1 MDHQAFIGISRLSH
15 TYPGKGKTPA
25 RAALVDVNLEIRA
38 GEMLALLG
46 PNGSGKST
54 LLRVLT
60 TALKPDTGQI
70 HVGGVDLADD
80 PRAVRRQLG
89 VVFQKPALDR
99 KMSVEEN
106 MRAAGQLYGMRKS
119 ALESRM
125 RELLGDLGLADRAAE
140 KVESL
145 SGGLARRV
153 ELAKVL
159 LPQPSVLVLDEPTT
173 GLDPISRQEFW
184 QQVAALRGEGTTVL
198 VTTHLLEEAEAC
210 DRVAIMHQGKLLA
223 CEPPEDLQR
232 AIGKQVL
239 TLECDE
245 PTELL
250 REVETALGLKGQLVE
265 QSLRF
270 PLEEAF
276 SIDRLLEH
284 FSSRIRRLSLAHPSL
299 DDVFVQFTGE
309 RLVAGQEVSP

>member
-1 MDHQAFIGISRLSH
+1 MDPQAFIDISRLSH
-15 TYPGKGKTPA
+15 TYPGKGKTPD
-25 RAALVDVNLEIRA
+25 RAALVEVDLHIRA

-60 TALKPDTGQI
+60 TALKPDAGQVR
-70 HVGGVDLADD
+70 VGGVDLATD
-80 PRAVRRQLG
+80 PRSVRRQLG

-99 KMSVEEN
+99 KMSVVEN
-106 MRAAGQLYGMRKS
+106 MRATGQLYGMRGDQI
-119 ALESRM
+119 ESRM
-125 RELLGDLGLADRAAE
+125 RELLSGLGLADRAGE
-140 KVESL
+140 KVEFL

-153 ELAKVL
+153 ELAKAL
-159 LPQPSVLVLDEPTT
+159 LPQPSILVLDEPTT

-184 QQVAALRGEGTTVL
+184 QQVASLRGDGTTVI
-198 VTTHLLEEAEAC
+198 VTTHLLDEAEVC

-223 CEPPEDLQR
+223 CAPPEELQR

-245 PTELL
+245 PASMLN
-250 REVETALGLKGQLVE
+250 EVETVLGLQGRQVE

-270 PLEEAF
+270 PLEEEF

-309 RLVAGQEVSP
+309 RLATGQELI

>member
-1 MDHQAFIGISRLSH
+1 MDHQAFIEISRLSH
-15 TYPGKGKTPA
+15 TYPSKGKTPA
-25 RAALVDVNLEIRA
+25 RAALIEVDLEIRA

-60 TALKPDTGQI
+60 TALKPDAGQVRI
-70 HVGGVDLADD
+70 GGVDLAAD

-99 KMSVEEN
+99 KMSAEEN
-106 MRAAGQLYGMRKS
+106 MRAAGQLYGMRKG
-119 ALESRM
+119 AIDARM
-125 RELLGDLGLADRAAE
+125 RELLHGLGLADRAAE
-140 KVESL
+140 KVEFL

-153 ELAKVL
+153 ELAKAL
-159 LPQPSVLVLDEPTT
+159 LPQPSVLILDEPTT

-198 VTTHLLEEAEAC
+198 VTTHLLDEAEVC
-210 DRVAIMHQGKLLA
+210 DRVAIMHQGKLLTCA
-223 CEPPEDLQR
+223 PPQELQR
-232 AIGKQVL
+232 AIGRQVL

-245 PTELL
+245 PATLL
-250 REVETALGLKGQLVE
+250 VEVETALGIKGQLVE

-284 FSSRIRRLSLAHPSL
+284 FSARIRRLSLAHPSL

-309 RLVAGQEVSP
+309 RLTAGQEVSA

>member
-1 MDHQAFIGISRLSH
+1 MDHQAFIAISQLSH
-15 TYPGKGKTPA
+15 TYPSKGKTAA
-25 RAALVDVNLEIRA
+25 RAALIDVDLSIRA

-60 TALKPDTGQI
+60 TALKPDAGQI
-70 HVGGVDLADD
+70 YVGGVDLAVD

-106 MRAAGQLYGMRKS
+106 MRAAGQLYGMRKD
-119 ALESRM
+119 AIEARM
-125 RELLGDLGLADRAAE
+125 RDLLQGLGLADRAAE
-140 KVESL
+140 KVEFL

-153 ELAKVL
+153 ELAKAL
-159 LPQPSVLVLDEPTT
+159 LPEPSVLVLDEPTT

-198 VTTHLLEEAEAC
+198 VTTHLLDEAEVC

-223 CEPPEDLQR
+223 CAPPEELQR
-232 AIGKQVL
+232 AIGRQVL
-239 TLECDE
+239 TLECED
-245 PTELL
+245 PAALL
-250 REVETALGLKGQLVE
+250 GDVEAALGLRGQLVE
-265 QSLRF
+265 QALRF

-276 SIDRLLEH
+276 SIDRLLQD
-284 FSSRIRRLSLAHPSL
+284 FSPRIRRLSLAHPSL

-309 RLVAGQEVSP
+309 RLAAGQELAS

>member
-1 MDHQAFIGISRLSH
+1 MDPQAFIGISRLSH
-15 TYPGKGKTPA
+15 TYLGKGKSPD
-25 RAALVDVNLEIRA
+25 RAALVDVDLNIRA

-60 TALKPDTGQI
+60 TALKPDAGQI
-70 HVGGVDLADD
+70 LFGGIDLAVD

-99 KMSVEEN
+99 KMSVVEN
-106 MRAAGQLYGMRKS
+106 MRAAGQLYGMR
-119 ALESRM
+119 ANAIETRM
-125 RELLGDLGLADRAAE
+125 RELLVDLGLADRAGE
-140 KVESL
+140 KVEFL

-153 ELAKVL
+153 ELAKAL

-184 QQVAALRGEGTTVL
+184 QQVATLRGEGTTVI
-198 VTTHLLEEAEAC
+198 VTTHLLDEAEVC

-223 CEPPEDLQR
+223 CAPPQELQR
-232 AIGKQVL
+232 AIGKQML

-245 PTELL
+245 PVSLLNEL
-250 REVETALGLKGQLVE
+250 ESELGLKGHLVE

-276 SIDRLLEH
+276 SIDRLLER

-299 DDVFVQFTGE
+299 DDVFVKFTGE
-309 RLVAGQEVSP
+309 RLAAGQEAS

>member
-1 MDHQAFIGISRLSH
+1 VDPQAFIGISRLSH
-15 TYPGKGKTPA
+15 TYPGKGKSPD
-25 RAALVDVNLEIRA
+25 RAALVDVDLNIRA

-60 TALKPDTGQI
+60 TALKPDAGQI
-70 HVGGVDLADD
+70 LFGGIDLAVD

-99 KMSVEEN
+99 KMSVVEN
-106 MRAAGQLYGMRKS
+106 MRAAGQLYGMR
-119 ALESRM
+119 ANAIETRM
-125 RELLGDLGLADRAAE
+125 RELLVDLGLADRAGE
-140 KVESL
+140 KVEFL

-153 ELAKVL
+153 ELAKAL

-184 QQVAALRGEGTTVL
+184 QQVATLRGEGTTVI
-198 VTTHLLEEAEAC
+198 VTTHLLDEAEVC

-223 CEPPEDLQR
+223 CAPPQELQR
-232 AIGKQVL
+232 AIGKQML

-245 PTELL
+245 PVSLLNEL
-250 REVETALGLKGQLVE
+250 ESELGLKGHLVE

-276 SIDRLLEH
+276 SIDRLLER

-299 DDVFVQFTGE
+299 DDVFVKFTGE
-309 RLVAGQEVSP
+309 RLAAGQEAS